1 MPVVSHSSTPLYVD
15 WAQRYEIVR
24 KVGAGGF
31 AEVYEAY
38 DRKLERPVALKV
50 IADRPG
56 MSGRV
61 VREVEAAAS
70 LAHPGI
76 VALYDFFGDGERS
89 FLVWEFVEGQP
100 LAAALGELGDADAAH
115 VGEEL
120 AEALAYAHSQG
131 VIHRDIKPQNVMI
144 DDEGRAKLM
153 DFGIAR
159 LMDAQTLTSEGDVL
173 GTVAYMSPE
182 QASSRRIGPAS
193 DVYSLGIV
201 LYELLAG
208 FNPVRG
214 HTPAETM
221 ANVVAGRIEPLEEVR
236 PDLPRGLTDA
246 VAAAIETEAA
256 ERPSAAAVAAEL
268 RAALE
273 SGRLGHGRL
282 QAWRVLRPLQRFAVL
297 GERAA
302 GAGLAAVV
310 SAVLLSRF
318 ATYPESWTLPVM
330 ALSAALWFV
339 VPQLGL
345 AWLLGVLAFPVFA
358 VSFSLGVVY
367 IVGAVALYWL
377 TRGRPLV
384 ALWPALAVLL
394 VPVYATLLAPA
405 GAAVFGRLRG
415 PLVAAWAGAGTLFYL
430 LLERVSRSPYTGFQ
444 PRGHLATQLQA
455 AGNPL
460 TAAYRVLAVT
470 LSGPSLLQMAVWAG
484 LALAVTFT
492 LSLRP
497 MLVRLWAWSLSMC
510 LVFVLYRVVPIRLWD
525 YRVSLSALL
534 AGVSVLAVVVLFA
547 VVFDVGQRPEE
558 RRDERP

>member
-15 WAQRYEIVR
+15 WAQRYEILR

-70 LAHPGI
+70 LAHPNI

-89 FLVWEFVEGQP
+89 FLVWEFVEGRP
-100 LAAALGELGDADAAH
+100 LAAAQGELGDADAVM
-115 VGEEL
+115 VGEQL

-144 DDEGRAKLM
+144 GDEGRAKLM

-182 QASSRRIGPAS
+182 QASSGRIGPAS

-221 ANVVAGRIEPLEEVR
+221 ANVVAGRFEPLEEVR
-236 PDLPRGLTDA
+236 PDLPRSVTDA
-246 VAAAIETEAA
+246 VDAATETVAG

-268 RAALE
+268 HAALD

-282 QAWRVLRPLQRFAVL
+282 RAWRVLRPLQRFAVL

-302 GAGLAAVV
+302 GAALAAVV
-310 SAVLLSRF
+310 TAVLLGRF
-318 ATYPESWTLPVM
+318 ATYPEGWTLPVL

-358 VSFSLGVVY
+358 VSFSLGIVY
-367 IVGAVALYWL
+367 MIGAVALYWL

-394 VPVYATLLAPA
+394 APVYADLPGA
-405 GAAVFGRLRG
+405 GGSGRLRPPARPAGGRVGRRRRALLPAGRARRPFAVHGLPASRPSRRAASGGRQPFERRLPGPGRG
-415 PLVAAWAGAGTLFYL
+415 PLRAVSVPDGRVGWAGAGGGVHLVAAAHAGAPLGVVAQHVPRVRALPSRADPL
-430 LLERVSRSPYTGFQ
+430 LGP
-444 PRGHLATQLQA
+444 PRGRGRPYRRCLGVGGGVIVRGGLRRGATSRGA
-455 AGNPL
+455 
-460 TAAYRVLAVT
+460 T
-470 LSGPSLLQMAVWAG
+470 
-484 LALAVTFT
+484 
-492 LSLRP
+492 
-497 MLVRLWAWSLSMC
+497 
-510 LVFVLYRVVPIRLWD
+510 
-525 YRVSLSALL
+525 
-534 AGVSVLAVVVLFA
+534 
-547 VVFDVGQRPEE
+547 
-558 RRDERP
+558 

>member
-1 MPVVSHSSTPLYVD
+1 MSHSSTPLYVD
-15 WAQRYEIVR
+15 WAQRYEILH

-100 LAAALGELGDADAAH
+100 LAAVQGELGDADAVM
-115 VGEEL
+115 VGEQL

-144 DDEGRAKLM
+144 GDEGRAKLM

-236 PDLPRGLTDA
+236 PDLPRGVTDA
-246 VAAAIETEAA
+246 VDAATETEAG

-268 RAALE
+268 HAALD

-282 QAWRVLRPLQRFAVL
+282 RAWRVLRPLQRFAVL
-297 GERAA
+297 GERARRCDPGGRGHGGAARPLRHLSRELDPARDGALGGTLVRGAPA
-302 GAGLAAVV
+302 GPRLAAGCARVPGLRRL
-310 SAVLLSRF
+310 AQSRHRVHGVCGR
-318 ATYPESWTLPVM
+318 P
-330 ALSAALWFV
+330 
-339 VPQLGL
+339 
-345 AWLLGVLAFPVFA
+345 VLAHA
-358 VSFSLGVVY
+358 WATAR
-367 IVGAVALYWL
+367 GAVAGA
-377 TRGRPLV
+377 RR
-384 ALWPALAVLL
+384 
-394 VPVYATLLAPA
+394 APGA
-405 GAAVFGRLRG
+405 GVRDLPGAGGGGRLRPPAWSVG
-415 PLVAAWAGAGTLFYL
+415 GRLGRRRRALLPAARARLPFALHGLPASRPSRGTAPGGRQPAELPSTGSWPWL
-430 LLERVSRSPYTGFQ
+430 SP
-444 PRGHLATQLQA
+444 
-455 AGNPL
+455 
-460 TAAYRVLAVT
+460 
-470 LSGPSLLQMAVWAG
+470 GPSLFQMAVWAG
-484 LALAVTFT
+484 LALAVGFT
-492 LSLRP
+492 LSLRH
-497 MLVRLWAWSLSMC
+497 MLARLWAWSLTMC
-510 LVFVLYRVVPIRLWD
+510 LVFVLYRVVPIRFWD
-525 YRVSLSALL
+525 HRVELERSPRRCL
-534 AGVSVLAVVVLFA
+534 GVGGGGIVRGGL
-547 VVFDVGQRPEE
+547 
-558 RRDERP
+558 RRGATSRGAT